1 MFCREVRDLFQILL
15 FPAFFYNFFRL
26 KKAEAIVSVYFEKKE
41 GDSNGKVF
49 GQKFT
54 GKEAGG

>member
-1 MFCREVRDLFQILL
+1 MPGSAGFISD
-15 FPAFFYNFFRL
+15 PALPGIFYRFFRM
-26 KKAEAIVSVYFEKKE
+26 KKAWAIVSVYFEKKE

-54 GKEAGG
+54 GKGAGG